1 MNKQQANT
9 SKGSFDFVQNEIS
22 AVDQLTGQVQEKI
35 KQLKALEGELVRVL
49 SEVDMNSIQSKMEKA
64 TEETNGITAEINN
77 RLKRLQQQI
86 AQMPPNADQAMG
98 KNLLAAQ
105 SRKFLNT
112 LTKYQEVQRQNRD
125 ACRDRFARQYRI
137 VNPSATDEE
146 ITQKLQ
152 EGASGGVFSAQALDS
167 SKAKQALKGAEE
179 RAKDIQRISDH
190 ILQINQLFRDV
201 EAMVNQQG
209 QLIDR
214 IEVNTYQAQ
223 VGMEKSGAHLESAVT
238 SATAARKK
246 RWIMFGIIT
255 TLVVVAIIV
264 IAVVVSNNLPKKSS
278 S

>member
-137 VNPSATDEE
+137 VNPSATDEA

-167 SKAKQALKGAEE
+167 SKAKQALKGAED

>member
-35 KQLKALEGELVRVL
+35 KQLKLLEGELVRVL
-49 SEVDMNSIQSKMEKA
+49 SEGDMNSIQAKMEKA

-105 SRKFLNT
+105 SRKFLST